1 MRKLDDEHQRWYQK
15 CPNLPFSYCANLII
29 TLLFIIFLPAVLL
42 IVPLIAILWFTIILT
57 PKYVHRVSGGTGCCG
72 KVAIRLAC
80 ILILMPLALVFGM
93 AIVAILAAIAIIPL
107 YLLSISFLVRL
118 IYIGCKTKI

>member
-1 MRKLDDEHQRWYQK
+1 M

-42 IVPLIAILWFTIILT
+42 IGLLIAILRLTIFEIPKHLIL
-57 PKYVHRVSGGTGCCG
+57 HGCLGSGCCA
-72 KVAIRLAC
+72 KLAIGLAY
-80 ILILMPLALVFGM
+80 ILILMPLAIVFGM
-93 AIVAILAAIAIIPL
+93 AIAAILAAIAIIPL
-107 YLLSISFLVRL
+107 YFLSISFLVRL

>member
-42 IVPLIAILWFTIILT
+42 IVPLIAILWFTIFVI
-57 PKYVHRVSGGTGCCG
+57 PKYNSVWYSTGCCG

-93 AIVAILAAIAIIPL
+93 AIAAILAAIAIIPL

>member
-1 MRKLDDEHQRWYQK
+1 M

-42 IVPLIAILWFTIILT
+42 IGLLIAILRLTIFEIPKHLIL
-57 PKYVHRVSGGTGCCG
+57 HGCLGSGCCA
-72 KVAIRLAC
+72 KDSIALAY
-80 ILILMPLALVFGM
+80 ILMMPLAIVFGM
-93 AIVAILAAIAIIPL
+93 AIAAILAAIAIIPL
-107 YLLSISFLVRL
+107 YFLSISFLVRL